1 MEILDNITN
10 VLGKVSDFVWGVP
23 LIVLILATGLLLT
36 IRLKGIQITK
46 LPRAIKT
53 WFKTKEAAIPVK
65 YPASALF
72 VRHFPQ
78 PSVPETS

>member
-36 IRLKGIQITK
+36 IRCL
-46 LPRAIKT
+46 A
-53 WFKTKEAAIPVK
+53 
-65 YPASALF
+65 
-72 VRHFPQ
+72 
-78 PSVPETS
+78 